1 MNLNSD
7 RRLEMNTLRK
17 LCNWYFSRKAL
28 PYWGILAM
36 DCTIVFLSGLFV
48 YYLQYGGLSF
58 ALHFWQVTFGL
69 CVCLVLYVFAFF
81 IFHTYHG
88 VMRYSGFVDL
98 HRVAYSTATA
108 SIGVCILHQIQVH
121 GGFTPYLLIP
131 RFENSLLLFI
141 VATMLMWC
149 LRVFVKSLHDISRG
163 DDSIQKVFIYGCMQ
177 GGIALAKSI
186 RNENPR
192 RYRLRGFIS
201 TDPSL
206 NGSWLLGEHVYL
218 DDDNVVETMK
228 KYQVSTLLVSPLQ
241 REKFITRTTLIDA
254 LIKAGIKILISPAEA
269 VEWDG
274 KSDLSH
280 KELREVEIEDLLPRD
295 KIEIDM
301 NAIGNMLRGKR
312 ILITGAAGSIGS
324 EMSRQ
329 VAKYNPSE
337 LVLVDQAETPM
348 HDVRLYMARNH
359 GDLKTWTIVGSITNN
374 KQMERIFSKHKPEYV
389 FHAAAYKHVPMMEDN
404 PAMAVQNNIYGTRV
418 IADLAVKYG
427 TKKFVMISTDKAVNP
442 TNVMGCSK
450 RICEIYCQALNAE
463 VQAVQN
469 GSSEQCS
476 GSIVGSSG
484 SSGSSEQCSG
494 SIVGSNGSNG
504 SSGSRGLNGSQSIE
518 QIEQTKSLNQTI
530 RPNGNIRRFSNIS
543 ESKGTLEAGLSDNQT
558 GGVQVRQ
565 SLCPADSS
573 ISGICDGQHSGGIRE
588 TREQGVQELPVHS
601 QGFLRRTEESSDESS
616 RCELHNGRD
625 LQSDVCGLQEAV
637 NRDNQLHQDNQGF
650 GIQGDKVPVG
660 LEPSEAIEPLEPFEP
675 NKLRQFDGS
684 LPVTQF
690 VTTRFGNVLGS
701 NGSVIPIF
709 KEQIRKGGP
718 VTVTHPDIIRYFM
731 LIPEACRLVLQAG
744 TMGHGGEIYVF
755 DMGKPVRIADLA
767 QRMIDLSGAKNI
779 KILYTGLRDGE
790 KLYEEL
796 LASKENTIPTPHPN
810 IMVAQVPEYPY
821 EQALQNET
829 ELHRIS
835 KSFDEMAIVKKMKE
849 IVPEFKSNNSKY
861 EILDV

>member
-1 MNLNSD
+1 
-7 RRLEMNTLRK
+7 MNTLRK

-88 VMRYSGFVDL
+88 VMRYSSFVDL

-241 REKFITRTTLIDA
+241 REKFITRTTLIDS

-374 KQMERIFSKHKPEYV
+374 KQMERIFSEHKPEYV

-450 RICEIYCQALNAE
+450 RICEIYCQALNVE

-469 GSSEQCS
+469 GSSGSSEQCS

-484 SSGSSEQCSG
+484 SK
-494 SIVGSNGSNG
+494 
-504 SSGSRGLNGSQSIE
+504 GLNGSQSIE

-530 RPNGNIRRFSNIS
+530 SQNGNIRRFSNIS

-573 ISGICDGQHSGGIRE
+573 ISGICDGQHSGGVRE

-601 QGFLRRTEESSDESS
+601 QGLLRRTEESSDESS

-829 ELHRIS
+829 ELYRIS

>member
-1 MNLNSD
+1 
-7 RRLEMNTLRK
+7 MNTLRK

-241 REKFITRTTLIDA
+241 REKFITRTTLIDS

-329 VAKYNPSE
+329 VAKFNPSE

-374 KQMERIFSKHKPEYV
+374 KQMERIFSEHKPEYV

-450 RICEIYCQALNAE
+450 RICEIYCQALNAH
-463 VQAVQN
+463 
-469 GSSEQCS
+469 
-476 GSIVGSSG
+476 
-484 SSGSSEQCSG
+484 
-494 SIVGSNGSNG
+494 
-504 SSGSRGLNGSQSIE
+504 L
-518 QIEQTKSLNQTI
+518 
-530 RPNGNIRRFSNIS
+530 
-543 ESKGTLEAGLSDNQT
+543 
-558 GGVQVRQ
+558 RQ
-565 SLCPADSS
+565 
-573 ISGICDGQHSGGIRE
+573 
-588 TREQGVQELPVHS
+588 
-601 QGFLRRTEESSDESS
+601 
-616 RCELHNGRD
+616 
-625 LQSDVCGLQEAV
+625 QEAK
-637 NRDNQLHQDNQGF
+637 NPSLQG
-650 GIQGDKVPVG
+650 GAGVG
-660 LEPSEAIEPLEPFEP
+660 C
-675 NKLRQFDGS
+675 
-684 LPVTQF
+684 QF

-718 VTVTHPDIIRYFM
+718 VTVTHKDIIRFFM

-767 QRMIDLSGAKNI
+767 QRMIDLSGAKGVEI
-779 KILYTGLRDGE
+779 QYTGLRDGE
-790 KLYEEL
+790 KLYEEVL
-796 LASKENTIPTPHPN
+796 NDAEQTKPTSHPK
-810 IMVAQVPEYPY
+810 IMVAQVREYPY
-821 EQALQNET
+821 SLALQNEIDLY
-829 ELHRIS
+829 ELSIHS
-835 KSFDEMAIVKKMKE
+835 DDMSIVKKMKE
-849 IVPEFKSNNSKY
+849 IVPEYKSQHSKY
-861 EILDV
+861 EVLDKS